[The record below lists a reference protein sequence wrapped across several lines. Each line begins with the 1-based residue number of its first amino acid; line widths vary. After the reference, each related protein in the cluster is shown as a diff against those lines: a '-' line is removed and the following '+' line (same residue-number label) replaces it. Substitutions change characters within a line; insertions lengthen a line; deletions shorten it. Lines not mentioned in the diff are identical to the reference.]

1 MGGFYRLISEGARE
15 DGYAS
20 WSAKSLIPRLL
31 GDKDHEKVFNDLAK
45 VENIVAA
52 VTAGVYDDPSQGERI
67 SGSERNG
74 AAGCYNFGKG
84 RHFQGNCNQQK

>member
-1 MGGFYRLISEGARE
+1 VAGFYRLISEGARE

-31 GDKDHEKVFNDLAK
+31 GDKDHEKVFNVVAK
-45 VENIVAA
+45 VENIVAG

-67 SGSERNG
+67 SRSERNG
-74 AAGCYNFGKG
+74 EAGCYNFDKG
-84 RHFQGNCNQQK
+84 GRF